1 MNKYIFTF
9 GCGQELAGKC
19 QPIYAGSWEK
29 AREIMVEQYGT
40 KWAFQYDEEQWE
52 QAKERAEQMGYKS
65 ETELPPKEVTEDE

>member
-19 QPIYAGSWEK
+19 QPIYAEDWGR

-52 QAKERAEQMGYKS
+52 QAKERAARCGYPI
-65 ETELPPKEVTEDE
+65 ETELPPIR